1 MKNIKLFENWLKEG
15 KGIHPAVY
23 SHLEKYFKKAGK
35 KASYDDAKKHIEG
48 EMKNWKLS
56 KEDFQE
62 AKKIFA

>member
-1 MKNIKLFENWLKEG
+1 M
-15 KGIHPAVY
+15 HPAVY

-35 KASYDDAKKHIEG
+35 EATYEDAKKYISG
-48 EMKNWKLS
+48 EMKSWKLS